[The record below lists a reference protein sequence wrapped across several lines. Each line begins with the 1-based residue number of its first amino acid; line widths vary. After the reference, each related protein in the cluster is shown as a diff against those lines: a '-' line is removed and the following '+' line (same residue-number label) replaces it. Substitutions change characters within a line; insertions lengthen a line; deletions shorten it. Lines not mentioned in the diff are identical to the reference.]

1 MLAIQSN
8 GDRIF
13 GKRNSLSSD
22 KYLKSFV
29 TNHGTWPHYFI
40 LMSCHTWQKYD
51 MNNKN
56 KEDLCWEADQ
66 LPPLVPSKKTYFM
79 GYTVRSTMGK
89 KKNKK
94 IKFKE
99 VVVSQT
105 GIKWWDIH
113 KTSSFIRVLS
123 LSLVDEMEPPRILF
137 CLQWKGKGEK
147 RNKKQETEK
156 KRHFQHRQMYF
167 QSLSWSQIKIPQV
180 LWNMLPH
187 EPSFVLLYS
196 VCSYATLIT
205 KS

>member
-13 GKRNSLSSD
+13 GKRNSLSSH

-89 KKNKK
+89 KKKKNQVQRSCRLANWNKVVRHSQNIQFYTCFISEFSWWNGTATHFVLPAVERQRWK
-94 IKFKE
+94 KKQKARNRKKKGTFNTDRCIFNLCHGHKSKSPKFYE
-99 VVVSQT
+99 T
-105 GIKWWDIH
+105 CCP
-113 KTSSFIRVLS
+113 TSLHLCFF
-123 LSLVDEMEPPRILF
+123 ILF
-137 CLQWKGKGEK
+137 VVMQ
-147 RNKKQETEK
+147 
-156 KRHFQHRQMYF
+156 
-167 QSLSWSQIKIPQV
+167 
-180 LWNMLPH
+180 LW
-187 EPSFVLLYS
+187 
-196 VCSYATLIT
+196 
-205 KS
+205 

>member
-156 KRHFQHRQMYF
+156 KKA
-167 QSLSWSQIKIPQV
+167 LSTQTDVFSISVMVTNQNP
-180 LWNMLPH
+180 
-187 EPSFVLLYS
+187 PSFMKHAAPRAFICASLFCL
-196 VCSYATLIT
+196 
-205 KS
+205 

>member
-13 GKRNSLSSD
+13 GKRNSLSSH

-156 KRHFQHRQMYF
+156 KKA
-167 QSLSWSQIKIPQV
+167 LSTQTDVFSISVMVTNQNP
-180 LWNMLPH
+180 
-187 EPSFVLLYS
+187 PSFMKHAAPRAFICASLFCL
-196 VCSYATLIT
+196 
-205 KS
+205 

>member
-13 GKRNSLSSD
+13 GKRNSLSSH

-79 GYTVRSTMGK
+79 GYTVRSTMGEK
-89 KKNKK
+89 KKKK

-156 KRHFQHRQMYF
+156 KKA
-167 QSLSWSQIKIPQV
+167 LSTQTDVFSISVMVTNQNP
-180 LWNMLPH
+180 
-187 EPSFVLLYS
+187 PSFMKHAAPRAFICASLFCL
-196 VCSYATLIT
+196 
-205 KS
+205 